1 MMRRGVGVFLNAA
14 QPQFVT
20 DTVNLMNDG
29 TKWLL
34 VVSVAA
40 AVAVGVFF
48 IFKWFTASENE
59 KPAAAKRIKSV
70 VIGAVGVVTFE
81 VILKLVLS
89 YYTH

>member
-1 MMRRGVGVFLNAA
+1 MKRGVGVFLNAA
-14 QPQFVT
+14 PPQFVT
-20 DTVNLMNDG
+20 DTVSLMNDG

-34 VVSVAA
+34 LISVAA
-40 AVAVGVFF
+40 AVAVGVYF
-48 IFKWFTASENE
+48 IIKWYTASENE
-59 KPAAAKRIKSV
+59 KPAAAKRIKGV